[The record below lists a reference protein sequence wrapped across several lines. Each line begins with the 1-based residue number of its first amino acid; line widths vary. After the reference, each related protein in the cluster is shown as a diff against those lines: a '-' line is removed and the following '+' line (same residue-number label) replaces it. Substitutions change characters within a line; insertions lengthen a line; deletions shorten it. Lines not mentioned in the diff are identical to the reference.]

1 MCLRETIEGNQ
12 TIPIRKEDLN
22 RLGVGPTVLADES
35 VPPAF
40 QQGEKTFG
48 EMSLQGADEA
58 DVEAVELETAGAAAP
73 FEFLS
78 PIQTGEEFSGETEAR
93 ESEPVAETLAAP
105 AEELVAESPTASIPP
120 GPVADGSV
128 PTSVPAGVSPAE
140 IAAMREAVTE
150 RVAHDLK
157 RELSE
162 KLLDRFEKI
171 VWEVV
176 PDLAEILVTKEIE
189 RIRRLAE
196 EEKSS

>member
-1 MCLRETIEGNQ
+1 MPLQDAGEAELET
-12 TIPIRKEDLN
+12 
-22 RLGVGPTVLADES
+22 
-35 VPPAF
+35 
-40 QQGEKTFG
+40 
-48 EMSLQGADEA
+48 
-58 DVEAVELETAGAAAP
+58 VELETAGAAAP
-73 FEFLS
+73 FELLS
-78 PIQTGEEFSGETEAR
+78 TIQAGEEFSGATEAR
-93 ESEPVAETLAAP
+93 ESEQVAETLAAP
-105 AEELVAESPTASIPP
+105 VEKIVAEPPMASKAAGPVVDEPVPTAVS
-120 GPVADGSV
+120 
-128 PTSVPAGVSPAE
+128 AGVSPAE

-189 RIRRLAE
+189 RLRRLAE